1 MTNRG
6 RNAAWLIGIAGC
18 LLAAVVLLAP
28 VFFNLDRYRPRVIA
42 YFEANTG
49 KSVEI

>member
-1 MTNRG
+1 M
-6 RNAAWLIGIAGC
+6 
-18 LLAAVVLLAP
+18 VLLAP

-49 KSVEI
+49 KSVEIERLALQVHRQEERLGRE